1 MSVGAREV
9 CSQRQK
15 PRVQHSQVLRR
26 KHGSRAG
33 NEEKG
38 RQGTDYRLHVHL
50 ATELNHKH
58 PYIYAHTQTH
68 MDTHVHA
75 SI

>member
-15 PRVQHSQVLRR
+15 PRAQHSQVFRR
-26 KHGSRAG
+26 KHGFRAG

-38 RQGTDYRLHVHL
+38 TTRDDCRLQVHL

-58 PYIYAHTQTH
+58 PYTYAHTQTN
-68 MDTHVHA
+68 MDTYAHA